1 MMIIFSIS
9 KYNKKDKGD
18 IKMKKEYA
26 TPVVELVE
34 GNELEGIFCAGS
46 GEVEPE
52 KPGEPGGIELE

>member
-1 MMIIFSIS
+1 
-9 KYNKKDKGD
+9 
-18 IKMKKEYA
+18 MKKEYA